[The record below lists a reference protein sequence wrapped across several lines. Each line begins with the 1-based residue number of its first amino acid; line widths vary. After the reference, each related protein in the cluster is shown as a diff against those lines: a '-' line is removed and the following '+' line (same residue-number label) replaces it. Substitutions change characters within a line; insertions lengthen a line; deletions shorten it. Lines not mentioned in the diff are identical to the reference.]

1 MDIFILF
8 LLVVFFI
15 FVVRPLYKLWRTY
28 SKLKKGDF
36 SVFGDIFGQPGS
48 QKQTSA
54 YGTDSHRKAGWTKA
68 RIKKKKIPSDVGEY
82 VKFTEI
88 TTTEENRSTTEQDS
102 NGDSNRSTVTVEQQI
117 TDVEWEDIK

>member
-1 MDIFILF
+1 MELFFLF

-15 FVVRPLYKLWRTY
+15 FVVRPLFKLWRTY

-36 SVFGDIFGQPGS
+36 SVFGDLFGQPGS

-54 YGTDSHRKAGWTKA
+54 YGTDGHRKAGWTKA
-68 RIKKKKIPSDVGEY
+68 RIKKKKIPADVGEY

-88 TTTEENRSTTEQDS
+88 TTMEESRTTTEQAGADG
-102 NGDSNRSTVTVEQQI
+102 NQSTVTVEQQI

>member
-1 MDIFILF
+1 MELFFLF

-15 FVVRPLYKLWRTY
+15 FVGPLFKLWRTY

-36 SVFGDIFGQPGS
+36 SVFGDLFGQPGS

-54 YGTDSHRKAGWTKA
+54 YGTDGHRKAGWTKA
-68 RIKKKKIPSDVGEY
+68 RIKKKKIPADVGEY

-88 TTTEENRSTTEQDS
+88 TTAEESRTTTEQAGADG
-102 NGDSNRSTVTVEQQI
+102 NQSTVTVEQQI

>member
-1 MDIFILF
+1 MELFFLF

-15 FVVRPLYKLWRTY
+15 FVVRPLFKLWRTY

-36 SVFGDIFGQPGS
+36 SVFGDLFGQPGS

-54 YGTDSHRKAGWTKA
+54 YRTDGHRKAGWTKA
-68 RIKKKKIPSDVGEY
+68 RIKKKKIPADVGEY

-88 TTTEENRSTTEQDS
+88 TTAEESRTTTEQAGADG
-102 NGDSNRSTVTVEQQI
+102 NQSTVTVEQQI

>member
-1 MDIFILF
+1 MELFFLF

-15 FVVRPLYKLWRTY
+15 FVVRPLFKLWRTY

-36 SVFGDIFGQPGS
+36 SVFGDLFGQPGS

-54 YGTDSHRKAGWTKA
+54 YGTDGHRKAGWTKA
-68 RIKKKKIPSDVGEY
+68 RIKKKKIPADVGEY

-88 TTTEENRSTTEQDS
+88 TTTEESRTTTEQAGAYG
-102 NGDSNRSTVTVEQQI
+102 NQSTVTVEQQI

>member
-1 MDIFILF
+1 MELFFLF

-15 FVVRPLYKLWRTY
+15 FVVRPLFKLWRTY

-36 SVFGDIFGQPGS
+36 SVFGDLFGQPGS

-54 YGTDSHRKAGWTKA
+54 YGTDGHRKAGWTKA
-68 RIKKKKIPSDVGEY
+68 RIKKKKIPADVGEY

-88 TTTEENRSTTEQDS
+88 TTAEEIRTTTEQAGADG
-102 NGDSNRSTVTVEQQI
+102 NQSTVTVEQQI

>member
-1 MDIFILF
+1 MELF
-8 LLVVFFI
+8 FLLLLVVFFI
-15 FVVRPLYKLWRTY
+15 FVVRPLFKLWRTY

-36 SVFGDIFGQPGS
+36 SVFGDLFGQPGS

-54 YGTDSHRKAGWTKA
+54 YGTDGHRKAGWTKA
-68 RIKKKKIPSDVGEY
+68 RIKKKKIPADVGEY

-88 TTTEENRSTTEQDS
+88 TTAEESRTTTKQAGADG
-102 NGDSNRSTVTVEQQI
+102 NQSTVTVEQQI

>member
-1 MDIFILF
+1 MELFFLF

-15 FVVRPLYKLWRTY
+15 FLVRPLFKLWRTY

-36 SVFGDIFGQPGS
+36 SVFGDLFGQPGS

-54 YGTDSHRKAGWTKA
+54 YGTDGHRKAGWTKA
-68 RIKKKKIPSDVGEY
+68 RIKKKKIPADVGEY

-88 TTTEENRSTTEQDS
+88 TTEEESRTTTKQAGADG
-102 NGDSNRSTVTVEQQI
+102 NQSTVTVEQQI

>member
-1 MDIFILF
+1 MELFFLF

-15 FVVRPLYKLWRTY
+15 FVVRPLFKLWRTY

-36 SVFGDIFGQPGS
+36 SVFGDLFGQPGS

-54 YGTDSHRKAGWTKA
+54 YGTDGHRKAGWTKA
-68 RIKKKKIPSDVGEY
+68 RIKKKKIPADVGEY

-88 TTTEENRSTTEQDS
+88 TTAEEGRTTTKQAGADG
-102 NGDSNRSTVTVEQQI
+102 NQSTVTVEQQI

>member
-1 MDIFILF
+1 MELFFLF

-15 FVVRPLYKLWRTY
+15 FVVRPLFKLWRTY

-36 SVFGDIFGQPGS
+36 SVFGDLFGQPGS

-54 YGTDSHRKAGWTKA
+54 YGTDGHRKAGWTKA
-68 RIKKKKIPSDVGEY
+68 RIKKKKISADVGEY

-88 TTTEENRSTTEQDS
+88 TTAEESRTTTEQAGADG
-102 NGDSNRSTVTVEQQI
+102 NQSTVTVEQQI

>member
-1 MDIFILF
+1 MELFFLF

-15 FVVRPLYKLWRTY
+15 FVVRPLFKLWRTY

-36 SVFGDIFGQPGS
+36 SVFSDLFGQPGS

-54 YGTDSHRKAGWTKA
+54 YGTDGHRKAGWTKA
-68 RIKKKKIPSDVGEY
+68 RIKKKKIPADVGEY

-88 TTTEENRSTTEQDS
+88 TTAEESRTTTKQAGADG
-102 NGDSNRSTVTVEQQI
+102 NQSTVTVEQQI

>member
-1 MDIFILF
+1 MELFFLF

-15 FVVRPLYKLWRTY
+15 FVVRPLFKLWRTY

-36 SVFGDIFGQPGS
+36 SVFGDLFGQPGS
-48 QKQTSA
+48 HKQTSA
-54 YGTDSHRKAGWTKA
+54 YGTDGHRKAGWTKA
-68 RIKKKKIPSDVGEY
+68 RIKKKKIPADVGEY

-88 TTTEENRSTTEQDS
+88 TTAEESRTTTEQAGADG
-102 NGDSNRSTVTVEQQI
+102 NQSTVTVEQQI

>member
-1 MDIFILF
+1 MELFFLF

-15 FVVRPLYKLWRTY
+15 FVVRPLFKLWRTY

-36 SVFGDIFGQPGS
+36 SVFGDLFGQPGS

-54 YGTDSHRKAGWTKA
+54 YGTDGHRKAGWTKA
-68 RIKKKKIPSDVGEY
+68 RIKKKKIPADVGEY

-88 TTTEENRSTTEQDS
+88 TTAEESRTTTKQAGADG
-102 NGDSNRSTVTVEQQI
+102 NQSTVTVEQQI

>member
-1 MDIFILF
+1 MELFFLF

-15 FVVRPLYKLWRTY
+15 FVVRPLFKLWRTY

-36 SVFGDIFGQPGS
+36 SVFGDLFGQPGS

-54 YGTDSHRKAGWTKA
+54 YGTDGHRKAGWTKA
-68 RIKKKKIPSDVGEY
+68 RIKKKKIPADVGEY

-88 TTTEENRSTTEQDS
+88 TTAEESRTTTTQAGADG
-102 NGDSNRSTVTVEQQI
+102 NQSTVTVEQQI

>member
-1 MDIFILF
+1 MELFFLF

-15 FVVRPLYKLWRTY
+15 FVVRPLFKLWRTY

-36 SVFGDIFGQPGS
+36 SVFGDLFGQPGS

-54 YGTDSHRKAGWTKA
+54 YGTDGHRKAGWTKA
-68 RIKKKKIPSDVGEY
+68 RIKKKKIPADVGEY

-88 TTTEENRSTTEQDS
+88 TTAEESRTTTKQAGAD
-102 NGDSNRSTVTVEQQI
+102 GYQSTVTVEQQI

>member
-1 MDIFILF
+1 MELFFLF
-8 LLVVFFI
+8 LLVVLFI
-15 FVVRPLYKLWRTY
+15 FVVRPLFKLWRTY

-36 SVFGDIFGQPGS
+36 SVFGDLFGQPGS

-54 YGTDSHRKAGWTKA
+54 YGTDGHRKAGWTKA
-68 RIKKKKIPSDVGEY
+68 RIKKKKIPADVGEY

-88 TTTEENRSTTEQDS
+88 TTAEESRITTEQAGADG
-102 NGDSNRSTVTVEQQI
+102 NQSTVTVEQQI

>member
-1 MDIFILF
+1 MELFFLF

-15 FVVRPLYKLWRTY
+15 FVVRPLFKLWRTY

-36 SVFGDIFGQPGS
+36 SVFGDLFGQPGS

-54 YGTDSHRKAGWTKA
+54 YGTDGHKKAGWTKA
-68 RIKKKKIPSDVGEY
+68 RIKKKKIPADVGEY

-88 TTTEENRSTTEQDS
+88 TTAEESRTTTEQAGADG
-102 NGDSNRSTVTVEQQI
+102 NQSTVTVEQQI

>member
-1 MDIFILF
+1 MELFFLF

-15 FVVRPLYKLWRTY
+15 FVVRPLFKLWRTY

-36 SVFGDIFGQPGS
+36 SVFGDLFGQPGS

-54 YGTDSHRKAGWTKA
+54 YGTDGHRKAGWTKA
-68 RIKKKKIPSDVGEY
+68 RIKKKKIPADVGEY

-88 TTTEENRSTTEQDS
+88 TTAEESRTTTEQAGPDG
-102 NGDSNRSTVTVEQQI
+102 NQSTVTVEQQI

>member
-1 MDIFILF
+1 MELFFLF

-15 FVVRPLYKLWRTY
+15 FVVRPLFKLWRTY

-36 SVFGDIFGQPGS
+36 SVFGDLFGQRGS

-54 YGTDSHRKAGWTKA
+54 YGTDGHRKAGWTKA
-68 RIKKKKIPSDVGEY
+68 RIKKKKIPADVGEY

-88 TTTEENRSTTEQDS
+88 TTAEESRTTTEQAGADG
-102 NGDSNRSTVTVEQQI
+102 NQSTVTVEQQI

>member
-1 MDIFILF
+1 MELFFLF

-15 FVVRPLYKLWRTY
+15 FVVRPLFKLWRTY

-36 SVFGDIFGQPGS
+36 SVFGDLFGQPGS

-54 YGTDSHRKAGWTKA
+54 YGTDGHRKAGWTKA
-68 RIKKKKIPSDVGEY
+68 RIKKKKIQADVGEY

-88 TTTEENRSTTEQDS
+88 TTAEESRTTTEQAGADG
-102 NGDSNRSTVTVEQQI
+102 NQSTVTVEQQI

>member
-1 MDIFILF
+1 MELFFLF

-15 FVVRPLYKLWRTY
+15 FVVRPLFKLWRTY

-36 SVFGDIFGQPGS
+36 SVFGDLFGQPGS

-54 YGTDSHRKAGWTKA
+54 YGTDGHRKAGWTKA
-68 RIKKKKIPSDVGEY
+68 RIKKKKIPADVGEY

-88 TTTEENRSTTEQDS
+88 TTTEESRTTTKQAGADG
-102 NGDSNRSTVTVEQQI
+102 NQSTVTVEQQI

>member
-1 MDIFILF
+1 MELFFLF

-15 FVVRPLYKLWRTY
+15 FVVRPLFKLWRTY

-36 SVFGDIFGQPGS
+36 SVFGDLFGQPGS

-54 YGTDSHRKAGWTKA
+54 YGTDGHRKAGWTKA
-68 RIKKKKIPSDVGEY
+68 RIKKKKIPADVGEY

-88 TTTEENRSTTEQDS
+88 TTAEESRTTTEQAGADGS
-102 NGDSNRSTVTVEQQI
+102 QSTVTVEQQI

>member
-1 MDIFILF
+1 MELFFLF

-15 FVVRPLYKLWRTY
+15 FVVRPLFKLWRTY

-36 SVFGDIFGQPGS
+36 SVFGDLFGQPGS

-54 YGTDSHRKAGWTKA
+54 YGTDGHRKAGWTKA
-68 RIKKKKIPSDVGEY
+68 RIKKKKIPADVGEY

-88 TTTEENRSTTEQDS
+88 TTAEESRTTTEQAGADG
-102 NGDSNRSTVTVEQQI
+102 NQSTVTIEQQI

>member
-1 MDIFILF
+1 MELFFLF

-15 FVVRPLYKLWRTY
+15 FVVRPLFKLWRTY

-36 SVFGDIFGQPGS
+36 SVFGDLFGQPGS

-54 YGTDSHRKAGWTKA
+54 YGTDGHRKAGWTKA
-68 RIKKKKIPSDVGEY
+68 RIKKKKIPADVGEY

-88 TTTEENRSTTEQDS
+88 TTAEESRITTKQAGADG
-102 NGDSNRSTVTVEQQI
+102 NQSTVTVEQQI

>member
-1 MDIFILF
+1 M
-8 LLVVFFI
+8 
-15 FVVRPLYKLWRTY
+15 VRPLFKLWRTY

-36 SVFGDIFGQPGS
+36 SVFGDLFGQPGS

-54 YGTDSHRKAGWTKA
+54 YGTDGHRKAGWTKA
-68 RIKKKKIPSDVGEY
+68 RIKKKKIPADVGEY

-88 TTTEENRSTTEQDS
+88 TTAEESRTTTEQAGADG
-102 NGDSNRSTVTVEQQI
+102 NQSTVTVEQQI

>member
-1 MDIFILF
+1 MELFFLF

-15 FVVRPLYKLWRTY
+15 FVVRPLFKLWRTY

-36 SVFGDIFGQPGS
+36 SVFGDLFGQPGS

-54 YGTDSHRKAGWTKA
+54 YGTDGHRKAGWTKT
-68 RIKKKKIPSDVGEY
+68 RIKKKKIPADVGEY

-88 TTTEENRSTTEQDS
+88 TTAEESRTTTKQAGADG
-102 NGDSNRSTVTVEQQI
+102 NQSTVTVEQQI

>member
-1 MDIFILF
+1 MELFFLF

-15 FVVRPLYKLWRTY
+15 FVVRPLFKLWRTY

-36 SVFGDIFGQPGS
+36 SVFGDLFGQPGS

-54 YGTDSHRKAGWTKA
+54 YGTDGHRKAGWTKA
-68 RIKKKKIPSDVGEY
+68 RIKKKKIPADVGEY

-88 TTTEENRSTTEQDS
+88 TTAEESRTTTEQAGADG
-102 NGDSNRSTVTVEQQI
+102 NQSTVTVEQQI

>member
-1 MDIFILF
+1 MELFFLF

-15 FVVRPLYKLWRTY
+15 FVVRPLFKLWRTY

-36 SVFGDIFGQPGS
+36 SVFGDLFGQPGS

-54 YGTDSHRKAGWTKA
+54 YGTDGHRKAGWTKA
-68 RIKKKKIPSDVGEY
+68 RIKKKKIPADVGEY

-88 TTTEENRSTTEQDS
+88 TTAEESRTTTEQAGADG
-102 NGDSNRSTVTVEQQI
+102 NQSTVTVEQQI
-117 TDVEWEDIK
+117 TDVEWEDI

>member
-1 MDIFILF
+1 MELFFLF

-15 FVVRPLYKLWRTY
+15 FVVRPLFKLWRTY

-36 SVFGDIFGQPGS
+36 SVFGDLFGQPGS

-54 YGTDSHRKAGWTKA
+54 YGTDGHRKAGWTKA
-68 RIKKKKIPSDVGEY
+68 RIKKKKIPADVGDY

-88 TTTEENRSTTEQDS
+88 TTAEESRTTTEQAGADG
-102 NGDSNRSTVTVEQQI
+102 NQSTVTVEQQI

>member
-1 MDIFILF
+1 MELFFLF

-15 FVVRPLYKLWRTY
+15 FVVRPLFKLWRTY

-36 SVFGDIFGQPGS
+36 SVFGDLFGQPGS

-54 YGTDSHRKAGWTKA
+54 YGTDGHRKAGWTKA
-68 RIKKKKIPSDVGEY
+68 RIKKKKIPADVGEY

-88 TTTEENRSTTEQDS
+88 TTAEERRTTTEQAGADG
-102 NGDSNRSTVTVEQQI
+102 NQSTVTVEQQI

>member
-1 MDIFILF
+1 MELFFLF

-15 FVVRPLYKLWRTY
+15 FVVRPLFKLWRTY

-36 SVFGDIFGQPGS
+36 SVFGDLFGQPGS

-54 YGTDSHRKAGWTKA
+54 YGTNGHRKAGWTKA
-68 RIKKKKIPSDVGEY
+68 RIKKKKIPADVGEY

-88 TTTEENRSTTEQDS
+88 TTAEESRTTTKQAGADG
-102 NGDSNRSTVTVEQQI
+102 NQSTVTVEQQI

>member
-1 MDIFILF
+1 MELFFLF

-15 FVVRPLYKLWRTY
+15 FVVRPLFKLWRTY

-36 SVFGDIFGQPGS
+36 SVFGDLFGQPGS

-54 YGTDSHRKAGWTKA
+54 YGTDGHRKAGWTKA
-68 RIKKKKIPSDVGEY
+68 RIKKKKIPADVGEY

-88 TTTEENRSTTEQDS
+88 TTAEESRTTTKQAGADG
-102 NGDSNRSTVTVEQQI
+102 NQSTVTIEQQI

>member
-1 MDIFILF
+1 MELFFLF

-15 FVVRPLYKLWRTY
+15 FVVRPLFKLWRTY

-36 SVFGDIFGQPGS
+36 SVFGDLFGQPGS

-54 YGTDSHRKAGWTKA
+54 YGTDGHRKAGWTKA
-68 RIKKKKIPSDVGEY
+68 RIKKKKIPADVGEY

-88 TTTEENRSTTEQDS
+88 TTAEENRTTTKQAGADG
-102 NGDSNRSTVTVEQQI
+102 NQSTVTVEQQI

>member
-1 MDIFILF
+1 MELFFLF

-15 FVVRPLYKLWRTY
+15 FVVRPLFKLWRTY

-36 SVFGDIFGQPGS
+36 SVFGDLFGQPGS

-54 YGTDSHRKAGWTKA
+54 YGTDGHRKAGWTKA
-68 RIKKKKIPSDVGEY
+68 RIKKKKIPADVGEY

-88 TTTEENRSTTEQDS
+88 TTAESRTTTKQAGADG
-102 NGDSNRSTVTVEQQI
+102 NQSTVTVEQQI

>member
-1 MDIFILF
+1 MELFFLF

-15 FVVRPLYKLWRTY
+15 FVVRPLFKLWRTY

-36 SVFGDIFGQPGS
+36 SVFGDLFGQPGS
-48 QKQTSA
+48 QKQTLA
-54 YGTDSHRKAGWTKA
+54 YGTDGHRKAGWTKA
-68 RIKKKKIPSDVGEY
+68 RIKKKKIPADVGEY

-88 TTTEENRSTTEQDS
+88 TTAEESRTTTEQAGADG
-102 NGDSNRSTVTVEQQI
+102 NQSTVTVEQQI

>member
-1 MDIFILF
+1 MELFFLF

-15 FVVRPLYKLWRTY
+15 FVVRPLFKLWRTY

-54 YGTDSHRKAGWTKA
+54 YGTDGHRKAGWTKA
-68 RIKKKKIPSDVGEY
+68 RIKKKKIPADVGEY

-88 TTTEENRSTTEQDS
+88 TTAEESRTTTKQAGADG
-102 NGDSNRSTVTVEQQI
+102 NQSTVTVEQQI

>member
-1 MDIFILF
+1 MELFFLFI
-8 LLVVFFI
+8 LVVFFI
-15 FVVRPLYKLWRTY
+15 FVVRPLFKLWRTY

-36 SVFGDIFGQPGS
+36 SVFGDLFGQPGS

-54 YGTDSHRKAGWTKA
+54 YGTDGHRKAGWTKA
-68 RIKKKKIPSDVGEY
+68 RIKKKKIPADVGEY

-88 TTTEENRSTTEQDS
+88 TTAEESRTTTKQAGADG
-102 NGDSNRSTVTVEQQI
+102 NQSTVTVEQQI